1 MWVPDH
7 SGHVSGL
14 NAKYFTPWAFSLP
27 LSTLLLWQVTSLN
40 LDFIHS
46 AFPIFWNLPV
56 SHFLPT
62 VTDAQHD
69 RRSCGYCKF
78 NLRSSCLYSQYFS
91 HSGISSALNT
101 LLLILQYLPPRL
113 EVKCLEE
120 LKCANDEFVERV
132 KSEIQGHLWIPTDLE
147 ATWDSEYK

>member
-56 SHFLPT
+56 SLFLPT

-113 EVKCLEE
+113 DDSLHPSRTHQSTHP
-120 LKCANDEFVERV
+120 L
-132 KSEIQGHLWIPTDLE
+132 IQQAHWALSMFKTLSLGHTILGT
-147 ATWDSEYK
+147 